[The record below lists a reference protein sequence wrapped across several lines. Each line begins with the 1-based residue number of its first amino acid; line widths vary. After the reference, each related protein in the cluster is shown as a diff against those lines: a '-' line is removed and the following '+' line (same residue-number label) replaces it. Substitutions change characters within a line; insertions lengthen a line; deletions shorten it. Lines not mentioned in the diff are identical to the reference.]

1 MAYFSGEKMDKIDE
15 ARKKIRS
22 LIFDEA
28 VKKDREAR
36 KVGDN
41 IYLSENLK
49 GYADGLRGAFYLI
62 EDILNDLK

>member
-1 MAYFSGEKMDKIDE
+1 MDKIDE

-28 VKKDREAR
+28 VKKDNEAR
-36 KVGDN
+36 KVDDN